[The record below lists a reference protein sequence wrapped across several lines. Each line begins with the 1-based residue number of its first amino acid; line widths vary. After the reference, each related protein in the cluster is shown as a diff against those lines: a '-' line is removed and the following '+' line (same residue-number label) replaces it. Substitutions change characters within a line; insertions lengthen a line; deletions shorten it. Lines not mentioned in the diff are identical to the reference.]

1 MISGKQRYTYLQ
13 LDRNE
18 LITKNLISEFQQ
30 IFYLLKLIPRF
41 PKGRQKEERRV
52 LNREDRVGTG
62 RGGRQL
68 GKFKDCKG

>member
-1 MISGKQRYTYLQ
+1 MGTLTQTEVQDGFLEEVTSQRHKK
-13 LDRNE
+13 E
-18 LITKNLISEFQQ
+18 EEEG
-30 IFYLLKLIPRF
+30 
-41 PKGRQKEERRV
+41 GRQKEERRV